1 MAAKSAPRRVLAVDW
16 DARTLRVVHANVG
29 KRGVKIERILS
40 VAIPPGLEVENA
52 DAMGQHLRRVLDQ
65 EGIHTKHA
73 IVDIPRDQAIL
84 KTLTLPMA
92 QTDELAGIVEIQ
104 IAKELP
110 FPVSEAMIDFAVG
123 PQAADKNTV
132 DALVAAVQREVRRQ
146 YEAVFQAAGL
156 RLDRIGLRP
165 YAHMV
170 AVRKLLQFA
179 MPERVMF
186 IDVRP
191 TLTEIDVLREGR
203 LTFSRAASVVVPADL
218 TEPPAAP
225 TLRRANV
232 SPADDV
238 ETKGERGASEGAVL
252 ELRVADDGSSL
263 SAVKSSLLVEVT
275 RSIEAYRAVDPGVSI
290 DHVIIAG
297 DLGVE
302 EALAEAVQERL
313 KVTTELYNPAAIF
326 GWEPDQGAAASGFA
340 ATLGLVL
347 GHAEAGVLQFDFL
360 HPKRRGA
367 GQRQKWRKV
376 PAAAAVAVL
385 FIGAAALGVSQYRK
399 EDRAKLERIEAAI
412 EELASQ
418 KDEKEKFIRLVQQVK
433 DFDAEQ
439 HVWIDVLQDVFSQL
453 PTNQELVVMH
463 CEMDQSQG
471 RLTLKTKAKT
481 RDTAG
486 TARTRLQEFRRE
498 GKALPR
504 FKVVEG
510 PQSEKKGEVYP
521 FLQDLRITILDDR
534 VKEKKDGR
542 RNDRT

>member
-1 MAAKSAPRRVLAVDW
+1 MAGKAPPRKVLAVDW

-29 KRGVKIERILS
+29 KRGVKIERMLS
-40 VAIPPGLEVENA
+40 VAIPSDLAVDNA
-52 DAMGQHLRRVLDQ
+52 EAMGQHIRGVLDQ
-65 EGIHTKHA
+65 EGISTKHA

-84 KTLTLPMA
+84 KTLTLPVA

-110 FPVSEAMIDFAVG
+110 FPVSEAVIDFAVG
-123 PQAADKNTV
+123 PQSTEKPTV
-132 DALVAAVQREVRRQ
+132 DALVAAVQREVRKQ
-146 YEAVFQAAGL
+146 YETIFTHAGL

-170 AVRKLLQFA
+170 AVNKLLQFA

-203 LTFSRAASVVVPADL
+203 LTFSRAASVMIPSDL
-218 TEPPAAP
+218 TEQPAGPTIRRAKVDEEREGP
-225 TLRRANV
+225 TLD
-232 SPADDV
+232 SP
-238 ETKGERGASEGAVL
+238 VL

-263 SAVKSSLLVEVT
+263 TAVKNSLLVEVT

-302 EALAEAVQERL
+302 ESLAEAVQERL
-313 KVTTELYNPAAIF
+313 KVTTELYNPAAVF
-326 GWEPDQGAAASGFA
+326 GWEPDEGAAASGFA

-347 GHAEAGVLQFDFL
+347 GHAEAGALQFDFL

-376 PAAAAVAVL
+376 PAAAAVVVL
-385 FIGAAALGVSQYRK
+385 FVGAGAMGVSQYRK
-399 EDRAKLERIEAAI
+399 DDRAKLEQIESAI
-412 EELASQ
+412 TELSSQ
-418 KDEKEKFIRLVQQVK
+418 KEDNEKFTRLVQQLK
-433 DFDAEQ
+433 DFDGEQ

-453 PTNQELVVMH
+453 PTNQEMVVMH

-471 RLTLKTKAKT
+471 RMTLKTKAKT

-486 TARTRLQEFRRE
+486 AAGKKLEAFRRE
-498 GKALPR
+498 GRTPPR
-504 FKVVEG
+504 FKVVMG

-521 FLQDLRITILDDR
+521 FLQDLRISILDDR
-534 VKEKKDGR
+534 VKEKKDARKGER
-542 RNDRT
+542 K

>member
-1 MAAKSAPRRVLAVDW
+1 VAGKAPPRKVLAVDW
-16 DARTLRVVHANVG
+16 DARTLRVVHANLG
-29 KRGVKIERILS
+29 KRGVKIERMLS
-40 VAIPPGLEVENA
+40 VAIPSGLEVENA
-52 DAMGQHLRRVLDQ
+52 EAMGQHIRRVLDQ
-65 EGIHTKHA
+65 EGISTKHA

-84 KTLTLPMA
+84 KTLTLPAA

-110 FPVSEAMIDFAVG
+110 FPVSEAVIDFAVG
-123 PQAADKNTV
+123 PQAADKPTV
-132 DALVAAVQREVRRQ
+132 DALVAAVQREVRKQ
-146 YEAVFQAAGL
+146 YESIFTHAGL

-170 AVRKLLQFA
+170 AINKLLQFA

-203 LTFSRAASVVVPADL
+203 LTFSRAASVMIPSDL
-218 TEPPAAP
+218 TEHTAAP
-225 TLRRANV
+225 SLRRAK
-232 SPADDV
+232 SP
-238 ETKGERGASEGAVL
+238 EELEGTASSAPVL

-263 SAVKSSLLVEVT
+263 TAVKNSLLVEVT

-290 DHVIIAG
+290 DHVIISG

-326 GWEPDQGAAASGFA
+326 GWEPDEGAAASGFA

-347 GHAEAGVLQFDFL
+347 GHAEAGALQFDFL

-376 PAAAAVAVL
+376 PAIAAVAVL
-385 FIGAAALGVSQYRK
+385 FVGAAAMGVSQYRK
-399 EDRAKLERIEAAI
+399 DDREKLEQIEVAI
-412 EELASQ
+412 KELSSQ
-418 KDEKEKFIRLVQQVK
+418 KDENEKFIRLVQQVK

-463 CEMDQSQG
+463 SEMDQSQG
-471 RLTLKTKAKT
+471 RMVLKTKAKN
-481 RDTAG
+481 RDTA
-486 TARTRLQEFRRE
+486 TIALNKLHAFRRE
-498 GKALPR
+498 GRTLPR
-504 FKVVEG
+504 FKAVIG

-521 FLQDLRITILDDR
+521 FLQDLRILILDDR
-534 VKEKKDGR
+534 VKEKREGAKGR
-542 RNDRT
+542 P